1 MKRKIS
7 LGRRA
12 LLATAGASTLAAP
25 PALAQTSGGP
35 LKEVPRNRT
44 YIVASTVDGPVLTNV
59 NNANFYGPG
68 VDLRNGM
75 MYAAE
80 PLFWYNFF
88 KDEHIPWLAESY
100 AYNDDF
106 TAMTIKL
113 RPGAAWSDGHP
124 FTARDVAFTY
134 NMLIENGK
142 TKKNMRQAVLFADRA
157 KAAVVIDDLTV
168 RIDFTRRDPRHV
180 FAVTTNYFA
189 YGPLWVPEHIWS
201 KVEDKSGFTFFDL
214 EKGWPLTTAAW
225 KVVSTAPTQI
235 VCDRRDDWWG
245 AKTGFR
251 KLPAPERIITVP
263 SISRDR
269 IAQMAVSNAIDISTD
284 MQDVSLLQEMMKR
297 NPKLTTFSGDKAPF
311 GNLDWWPISLFFNS
325 TDERWAD
332 VRVRRAMGYAMNV
345 QQIVDVASGGASD
358 VSRTPFPNLPPLI
371 PFIDTFR
378 DVVEKNRVGAFD
390 MAESERLMKEAGYE
404 RDAAKFWAKD
414 GKRVGGDIHGISIV
428 NQIGP
433 LVQQQLRRGGFEVT
447 FYSTPDSSRI
457 MANAQCPLMLSGHA
471 GSSIFDPLATLEA
484 FHSKNFSP
492 VGSPSFYFAHMR
504 NPEFDAAVDAIYGLK
519 PGDPAIKPLVRKA
532 MEIWY
537 ALVPEIPIQQYYH
550 RLPMNRT
557 YWTNWP
563 STENPYMP
571 PAPNHVSTSPYIAHM
586 VQPAG

>member
-180 FAVTTNYFA
+180 FAVNTNYFA
-189 YGPLWVPEHIWS
+189 
-201 KVEDKSGFTFFDL
+201 
-214 EKGWPLTTAAW
+214 
-225 KVVSTAPTQI
+225 
-235 VCDRRDDWWG
+235 
-245 AKTGFR
+245 
-251 KLPAPERIITVP
+251 
-263 SISRDR
+263 
-269 IAQMAVSNAIDISTD
+269 
-284 MQDVSLLQEMMKR
+284 
-297 NPKLTTFSGDKAPF
+297 
-311 GNLDWWPISLFFNS
+311 
-325 TDERWAD
+325 
-332 VRVRRAMGYAMNV
+332 
-345 QQIVDVASGGASD
+345 
-358 VSRTPFPNLPPLI
+358 
-371 PFIDTFR
+371 
-378 DVVEKNRVGAFD
+378 
-390 MAESERLMKEAGYE
+390 
-404 RDAAKFWAKD
+404 
-414 GKRVGGDIHGISIV
+414 
-428 NQIGP
+428 
-433 LVQQQLRRGGFEVT
+433 
-447 FYSTPDSSRI
+447 
-457 MANAQCPLMLSGHA
+457 
-471 GSSIFDPLATLEA
+471 
-484 FHSKNFSP
+484 
-492 VGSPSFYFAHMR
+492 
-504 NPEFDAAVDAIYGLK
+504 
-519 PGDPAIKPLVRKA
+519 
-532 MEIWY
+532 
-537 ALVPEIPIQQYYH
+537 
-550 RLPMNRT
+550 
-557 YWTNWP
+557 
-563 STENPYMP
+563 
-571 PAPNHVSTSPYIAHM
+571 
-586 VQPAG
+586 